1 MTVISLGSLAEKLNA
16 QLHGDGNVTI
26 RAVASLENAKEGDL
40 TFLSSSSYKKYLAQC
55 EATAVLIKEND
66 LSSCKTNALVVKDPY
81 LAYALVAQ
89 LFDTTPDC
97 AKDIAPSA
105 YIAPTAT
112 IGKNVAIGHNAVIEE
127 GAVLGDNVQIG
138 AGSFVGKNSKIGNN
152 TRLWANVT
160 IYHNVEI
167 GDDCLFQSA
176 AVIGA
181 EGFGYANDRGRWEK
195 IPQVGRVIIGNNVEI
210 GASTT
215 IDRGAIDDTIIGNGV
230 IIDNQCQ
237 IGHNVQIGD
246 HTAMAAASAVGGG
259 TKIGKHCMI
268 AGACAFNG
276 HIDICDNVVITGMSM
291 IMRPISEPG
300 VYSSGIPL
308 QPNKEWRKTAAR
320 VMKIEEMHKRL
331 KLVENQLKKTDYS

>member
-1 MTVISLGSLAEKLNA
+1 MTVISLDSLAKKLNA

-26 RAVASLENAKEGDL
+26 CAVASLENAKQGEL
-40 TFLSSSSYKKYLAQC
+40 TFLSSSRYKKYLAQC
-55 EATAVLIKEND
+55 KATAVLIKEND

-89 LFDTTPDC
+89 MLDTTPEC
-97 AKDIAPSA
+97 AKNIASTA
-105 YIAPTAT
+105 YIAPTA
-112 IGKNVAIGHNAVIEE
+112 ILGKNVAIGHNAVIED

-138 AGSFVGKNSKIGNN
+138 AGGVIGKNAKIGNN
-152 TRLWANVT
+152 TRLWPNVT
-160 IYHNVEI
+160 IYHDVEI
-167 GDDCLFQSA
+167 GNDCLFQSG

-181 EGFGYANDRGRWEK
+181 EGFGYANNLGRWEK

-237 IGHNVQIGD
+237 IGHNVHIGD
-246 HTAMAAASAVGGG
+246 HSAMAAASAIGGG
-259 TKIGKHCMI
+259 TKIGKYCMI

-276 HIDICDNVVITGMSM
+276 HINICDQVVITGMSM
-291 IMRPISEPG
+291 VMRSITTPG

-308 QPNKEWRKTAAR
+308 QTNKEWHKTAAR
-320 VMKIEEMHKRL
+320 TMRIEDMYRRL
-331 KLVENQLKKTDYS
+331 KRVENQLKKD